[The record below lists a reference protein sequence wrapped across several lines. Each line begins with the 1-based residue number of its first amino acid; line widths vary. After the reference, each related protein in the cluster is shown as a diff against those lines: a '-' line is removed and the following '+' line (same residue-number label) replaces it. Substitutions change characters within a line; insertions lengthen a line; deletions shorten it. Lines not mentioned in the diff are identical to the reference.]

1 MLSPN
6 KIKVIIK
13 CKYDWNIAIFADIL
27 SQFIIEQ
34 NLQHDIC
41 LWSPDKDGCFLTQV
55 NSAGIQWKQ

>member
-1 MLSPN
+1 MIGILPFLQ
-6 KIKVIIK
+6 
-13 CKYDWNIAIFADIL
+13 IFL

-41 LWSPDKDGCFLTQV
+41 LWSPDKDGSFLTQI

>member
-1 MLSPN
+1 MICYARIRLSSVNMIGILPFLQ
-6 KIKVIIK
+6 
-13 CKYDWNIAIFADIL
+13 IFL

-41 LWSPDKDGCFLTQV
+41 LWSPDKDGSFLTQI

>member
-1 MLSPN
+1 MIGILPFLQ
-6 KIKVIIK
+6 
-13 CKYDWNIAIFADIL
+13 IFL

-41 LWSPDKDGCFLTQV
+41 KWSPDKDGSFLTQI